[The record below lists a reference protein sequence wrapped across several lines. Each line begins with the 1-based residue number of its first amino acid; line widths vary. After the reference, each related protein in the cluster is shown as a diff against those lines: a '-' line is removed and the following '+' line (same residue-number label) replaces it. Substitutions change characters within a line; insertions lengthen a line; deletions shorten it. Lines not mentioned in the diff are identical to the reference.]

1 MAITLIAQSGEP
13 LQSPSRHTSREY
25 RVELTAIELS
35 SGQYGEQ
42 LKWTFSVPDKGRNLV
57 AYSTFSASLAS
68 KCMRW
73 AGALLNRP
81 VQAGE
86 QVDFEALVGKTAV
99 AVVLRKRKEDG
110 TEYNAVDDLLPLRTA
125 TAGEPAEEG
134 DPFE

>member
-1 MAITLIAQSGEP
+1 MALTITAQGTDP
-13 LQSPSRHTSREY
+13 LPTGEY
-25 RVELTAIELS
+25 RVELTAIELED
-35 SGQYGEQ
+35 GNYGEQ
-42 LKWTFSVPDKGRNLV
+42 LKWTFSVLDAGRSLV
-57 AYSTFSASLAS
+57 AYSSLSASLAS